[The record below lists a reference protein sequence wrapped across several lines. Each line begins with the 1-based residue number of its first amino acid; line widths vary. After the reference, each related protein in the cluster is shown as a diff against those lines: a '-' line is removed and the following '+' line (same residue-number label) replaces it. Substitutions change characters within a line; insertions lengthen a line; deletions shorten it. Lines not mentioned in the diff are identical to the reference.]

1 MISRKLTLSFTLVP
15 TIGFAVILAGCAYS
29 RSGPKNQGWLKD
41 ERTSWYAATQGSRL
55 LPYAWF
61 NALEQP
67 GSEKPFKESKWL
79 ESFGYIAADAA
90 LADRLPVGFAE
101 RADLLPVGFAVDQQP
116 DEALTISK
124 LRWYKE
130 QTGKTKNEAERWL
143 GLNCAACHTGEVSY
157 QNKPIRIDGGPGLGD
172 LQSFTDALDNA
183 LRETRDQPLKW
194 ERFAGRVLATTVA
207 VQSGAAR
214 SSDTPENRILL
225 KAALSRLISWE
236 EQAAQMNGDTK
247 SDRLLYGLAR
257 VDAFGHI
264 YNKVAQ
270 FSGAP
275 DPIYNPANAPVS
287 YPFLWNIWRQSKV
300 QWNGIVRNDRVKL
313 WFSRTIEYGALGRN
327 AGEVVGVFGDLILT
341 PPPISGKGSLRG
353 YNSSLRID
361 NLNDM
366 ERLVKYLEPPKW
378 PDAFPAVKP
387 ALAAR
392 GQTLFGQHCASCH
405 TPQNLWV
412 KDEPIEKMLAFRSM
426 GLKNTT
432 DVWMACNAWAYQAR
446 SGVLA
451 GTPADVIKG
460 DPIPDIAPVSNLL
473 QTTVKGA
480 LFAKKEDLIKVV
492 VGDFFGAHKLPRVD
506 GGPEDALSDDEKHA
520 AQEVRCR
527 TADSPLLAYK
537 SRPLDGI
544 WATAPYL
551 HNGSVP
557 TLYHL
562 LLPANERPEKFWLG
576 SRNYD
581 PKFVGYQWDI
591 KPVGRSFLF
600 QTVDAAKKPIRGNSK
615 VGHEYGVDMSDQD
628 RWALVEYMKTL

>member
-1 MISRKLTLSFTLVP
+1 MISRKLTASFTLMS
-15 TIGFAVILAGCAYS
+15 TIGFAVILAGCGYS

-41 ERTSWYAATQGSRL
+41 ERSSWYAATQGSRL

-67 GSEKPFKESKWL
+67 GSEKPFKESAWL
-79 ESFGYIAADAA
+79 ETFGYIASDAA
-90 LADRLPVGFAE
+90 RANRLPVDFAE

-130 QTGKTKNEAERWL
+130 QTGKTKKEAERWL
-143 GLNCAACHTGEVSY
+143 GLNCAACHTGEVSFKG
-157 QNKPIRIDGGPGLGD
+157 KPVRIDGGPGLGD

-194 ERFAGRVLATTVA
+194 ERFASRVLATTVA
-207 VQSGAAR
+207 AQSGAGG
-214 SSDTPENRILL
+214 SSDTPENRVLL
-225 KAALSRLISWE
+225 KAALSRLIAWD

-247 SDRLLYGLAR
+247 SDRLPYGLAR

-270 FSGAP
+270 FNGAS

-287 YPFLWNIWRQSKV
+287 YPFLWNIWRQGKV

-313 WFSRTIEYGALGRN
+313 WFGRTIEYGALGRN
-327 AGEVVGVFGDLILT
+327 AGEVVGVFGDLILS
-341 PPPISGKGSLRG
+341 PPPALRKGSLKG

-366 ERLVKYLEPPKW
+366 EKLVKYLEPPKW
-378 PDAFPAVKP
+378 PDAFPAVNKE
-387 ALAAR
+387 LVAR
-392 GQTLFGQHCASCH
+392 GQTLFGLHCASCH

-412 KDEPIEKMLAFRSM
+412 KDEPIEKMLTFKAM
-426 GLKNTT
+426 GPKNTT

-506 GGPEDALSDDEKHA
+506 GGPEDALSDDEKRD
-520 AQEVRCR
+520 AQEVQCR
-527 TADSPLLAYK
+527 TSDSPLLAYK
-537 SRPLDGI
+537 ARPLDGI

-562 LLPANERPEKFWLG
+562 LLPANQRPETFWLG
-576 SRNYD
+576 SRDYD
-581 PKFVGYQWDI
+581 PEFVGYQWKI

-615 VGHEYGVDMSDQD
+615 VGHEYGADMGDPD